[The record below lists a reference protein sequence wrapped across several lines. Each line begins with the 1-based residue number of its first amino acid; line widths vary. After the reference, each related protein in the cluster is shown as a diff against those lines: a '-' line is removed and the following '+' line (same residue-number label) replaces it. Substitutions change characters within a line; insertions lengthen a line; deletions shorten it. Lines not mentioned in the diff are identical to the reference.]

1 MTDSEKEAYEIMRS
15 LIDDLSEE
23 DAKELIELLIKQE
36 KERNKLKELNKKSVN
51 ELKQAFWNVL
61 KLAKGGQQPWWTGK
75 LKQDSNEAIE
85 IIEQYYNEKYNEQ
98 NN

>member
-1 MTDSEKEAYEIMRS
+1 MNFRLEAYETIRA
-15 LIDDLSEE
+15 LINDLSEE
-23 DAKELIELLIKQE
+23 DAKELVELLLKQE
-36 KERNKLKELNKKSVN
+36 ERSKLKELNKKPVN

-75 LKQDSNEAIE
+75 LKQDSSESIE
-85 IIEQYYNEKYNEQ
+85 IMEQYYNEKYNEQ